1 MTNDRRKRHPGQDAR
16 RNARKAHGAKT
27 NPDRPESRRQ
37 PR

>member
-16 RNARKAHGAKT
+16 RNARSKVREKT